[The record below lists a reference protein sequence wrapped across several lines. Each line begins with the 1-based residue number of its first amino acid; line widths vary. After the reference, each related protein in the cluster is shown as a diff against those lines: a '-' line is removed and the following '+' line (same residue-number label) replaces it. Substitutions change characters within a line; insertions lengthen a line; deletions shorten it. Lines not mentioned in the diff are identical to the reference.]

1 MIVMNV
7 GFVNQLDVFYISVVK
22 GKVLKIIFLYFACF
36 LNNTIIS
43 IGNNTAVKVVPLF
56 IEKGI
61 VIKFFKLST
70 EVVN

>member
-7 GFVNQLDVFYISVVK
+7 GFVNQLDVFYIAVIED
-22 GKVLKIIFLYFACF
+22 KILQIILLYFAGF
-36 LNNTIIS
+36 LYNAIIS
-43 IGNNTAVKVVPLF
+43 IRNNAVVKVVPFF